1 MHLHI
6 RVAIALAAAAITT
19 GSLAQDTLF
28 DVTEQSI
35 LDLQQAQSDGRVTSR
50 EIVRQYLAR
59 IRAYDRSGPSLNA
72 MVVLNPR
79 ALQEAEQLDH
89 ERRTRG
95 PRGPLHGIPVVIK
108 DNFLTKDMPTSGGT
122 LALATFRPQSDAYQ
136 VERLRRAGAVVLGKT
151 TLHELA
157 AGITTIS
164 SLTGITRNP
173 YDLTRVPGG
182 SSGGTAVAV
191 AASFAAAGM
200 GSDTCGSIRIPAGNL
215 NLVGL
220 RVTRGLSSRAGVIP
234 LSSTQDEAGPLAR
247 SVMDLAL
254 LLDAT
259 VGEDPNDPVTTGSR
273 LHIPASY
280 AQAIRGA
287 SLHGKRIGVLAS
299 LFGQAPEDAEVA
311 GILRKALDA
320 MKAQGAELVEISVA
334 DLDELMRDGSVIAHE
349 FKFDL
354 ANFLQRQPGAPIR
367 SLQEIIDGGLDHEQL
382 EAVLRLRN
390 ATKERNSP
398 AYRAALAKQGELK
411 ARMIATMRT
420 ERLDAVAYPVL
431 RRKAVRIGDV
441 QTGFT
446 CQLSANSGLPAL
458 SVPAGFTD
466 DGVPVGMEF
475 MGQPYQEAGLL
486 RLAHAWEQVSRP
498 RRVPF
503 STPPLVAGDAPQP
516 LKFRTAT
523 APAGQTGARVDFTYE
538 ATTGTLQYEASL
550 QALSANDLIAVT
562 LQRGSP
568 DRPGPVIGHL
578 LRQGQSAGRASMQ
591 LPYRDRIDL
600 VAGRLFL
607 HVYTRQSP
615 LGAGR
620 APVELPGA
628 GTAQTM
634 IPAAMPEAAL

>member
-1 MHLHI
+1 MHPNILI
-6 RVAIALAAAAITT
+6 GITLSAAVIATNSVA
-19 GSLAQDTLF
+19 QNTLF
-28 DVTEQSI
+28 DVTEKSI
-35 LDLQQAQSDGRVTSR
+35 LDLQAAQSEGRVTSR
-50 EIVRQYLAR
+50 ELVTQYLAR

-79 ALQEAEQLDH
+79 ALQEADQLDN
-89 ERRTRG
+89 ERKTQG
-95 PRGPLHGIPVVIK
+95 PRGPLHGIPVVVK

-136 VERLRRAGAVVLGKT
+136 VERLRRAGAIVLGKT

-164 SLTGITRNP
+164 SLTGVTRNP

-182 SSGGTAVAV
+182 SSGGTAAAV
-191 AASFAAAGM
+191 AASFATAGM
-200 GSDTCGSIRIPAGNL
+200 GSDTCGSIRIPAGNQ

-220 RVTRGLSSRAGVIP
+220 RVTRSLSSRAGVIP

-259 VGEDPNDPVTTGSR
+259 VGEDPNDPVTAGAR

-280 AQAIRGA
+280 AK
-287 SLHGKRIGVLAS
+287 SLQGTTLRGKRIGVLKS

-311 GILRKALDA
+311 GLVRKALEA
-320 MKAQGAELVEISVA
+320 MKAQGAELVEITVA
-334 DLDELMRDGSVIAHE
+334 DLDDLMRDGNVIAHE

-354 ANFLQRQPGAPIR
+354 ADFLKNQPGAPVKT
-367 SLQEIIDGGLDHEQL
+367 LQEIIDGGLDHDQL
-382 EAVLRLRN
+382 DAVLRLRN
-390 ATKERNSP
+390 TTKERNSQ
-398 AYRAALAKQGELK
+398 AYKTALEKQGELK
-411 ARMIATMRT
+411 DRMIVAIQSD
-420 ERLDAVAYPVL
+420 RLDAVAYPVL
-431 RRKAVRIGDV
+431 RRKAVRIGEA

-446 CQLSANSGLPAL
+446 CQLSANSGLPAI

-475 MGQPYQEAGLL
+475 VGKPFQEVGLL
-486 RLAHAWEQVSRP
+486 QLAHAWEQASQP

-503 STPPLVAGDAPQP
+503 SSPPLVAGDAPKP

-523 APAGQTGARVDFTYE
+523 APAGQAGAQVDFTYDT
-538 ATTGTLQYEASL
+538 TTGTLQYEVSL
-550 QALSANDLIAVT
+550 QGLSADDIIAVT

-568 DRPGPVIGHL
+568 EKPGPIINHL
-578 LRQGQSAGRASMQ
+578 LRQGETTGRASLQM
-591 LPYRDRIDL
+591 PYRDRADL
-600 VAGRLFL
+600 AAGRLFL

-620 APVELPGA
+620 VPVELPKTSA
-628 GTAQTM
+628 VQKTVAT
-634 IPAAMPEAAL
+634 AMPGAAL